1 LSVSILHEEAG
12 DMAKRAAR
20 KAKKKTVAKKSRKLT
35 LKKKVHTDLTPRAG
49 TAKSVKA
56 GYVFK
61 AGYVYRPAAITPA
74 AITNVQTRPQF

>member
-1 LSVSILHEEAG
+1 
-12 DMAKRAAR
+12 MAK
-20 KAKKKTVAKKSRKLT
+20 KAKKKTVAKKKKTVAKKSRKLT
-35 LKKKVHTDLTPRAG
+35 LKKKVQTDLAPREK

-61 AGYVYRPAAITPA
+61 AEYAYKPPAVTPA

>member
-1 LSVSILHEEAG
+1 
-12 DMAKRAAR
+12 MAKKAAP

-35 LKKKVHTDLTPRAG
+35 LKKKVQTDLAPREG

-61 AGYVYRPAAITPA
+61 AGYDLKPAAITPA
-74 AITNVQTRPQF
+74 AITNVQARPRF

>member
-1 LSVSILHEEAG
+1 
-12 DMAKRAAR
+12 MAKKPAR

-35 LKKKVHTDLTPRAG
+35 LKKKVQTDLAPREG

-61 AGYVYRPAAITPA
+61 AGYDLKPAAAITPA
-74 AITNVQTRPQF
+74 AITNMQARPRF